1 MIYIVADDLTGAN
14 DTGVQFAKK
23 GYKTTVL
30 ILEDES
36 LNKGYQEDC
45 EVLVIDTETR
55 NLEEQTAR
63 YRLNKI
69 LRGVNISKDDTI
81 YKKIDSTMRGNVG
94 AEIEEIM
101 KIFEKQICIVSP
113 SFPSHQRV
121 TIGGYL
127 LVQRKPLELSGYID
141 SLSDKPE
148 EGSFIPSLLAKQ
160 TSLSIGRIDLGEVC
174 KGQQTILERL
184 NAVVRERKRII
195 VVDSDKEEHL
205 QNIVLS
211 GLKCGES
218 VLFSGSA
225 GLANYLAEDEGHKK
239 KKYFNLDLKDN
250 QGPILLV
257 AGSRNPVM
265 VDQVNFI
272 KNNLEFTELK
282 IDIKQICEEK
292 NRILN
297 DYTDKCLRI
306 LKSNKDLVIYTDA
319 IKNEKESVNRELM
332 QKYGLSFKELENKIK
347 EFFGILT
354 ADIVK
359 ESSVRNLILTGGDIA
374 ISVCKELGISKLNI
388 LDELLPG
395 IPLARVRFKNRDLN
409 IVTKAG
415 GFGKKDTLYK
425 LINKFRNYSRL

>member
-30 ILEDES
+30 ILEDDIT
-36 LNKGYQEDC
+36 YQEDC

-69 LRGVNISKDDTI
+69 LRGVDISQEDTI
-81 YKKIDSTMRGNVG
+81 YKKIDSTLRGNVG

-101 KIFEKQICIVSP
+101 KIFEKQICIISP

-127 LVQRKPLELSGYID
+127 LVQRKPLELTGYIE
-141 SLSDKPE
+141 SISGKPE
-148 EGSFIPSLLAKQ
+148 KDSFIPSLLTKQ
-160 TSLSIGRIDLGEVC
+160 TSLAIGRIDLAEVC
-174 KGQQTILERL
+174 QGQQAILERL
-184 NAVVRERKRII
+184 NELVKERKRII

-211 GLKCGES
+211 GLKCSES

-225 GLANYLAEDEGHKK
+225 GLANYLAKDDGHKK
-239 KKYFNLDLKDN
+239 KKCFKVDLKDN

-257 AGSRNPVM
+257 AGSRNPIT
-265 VDQVNFI
+265 VDQINFI

-282 IDIKQICEEK
+282 IDIKQIFEDK
-292 NRILN
+292 IRILA
-297 DYTDKCLRI
+297 DYTDKCMKI

-319 IKNEKESVNRELM
+319 IKNEKESINQELM
-332 QKYGLSFKELENKIK
+332 QRYGLSFKELENKIK

-354 ADIVK
+354 ANIVK
-359 ESSVRNLILTGGDIA
+359 EIEVRNLILTGGDVA

-395 IPLARVRFKNRDLN
+395 IPLARARVKNRDLN

-425 LINKFRNYSRL
+425 LINKFRNRSRV